1 LSPTSDSTRHRQDLD
16 RHVVTAVLVTHDGA
30 RWLPGTLKALLTQTR
45 PVQRLVAADTGS
57 TDRGP
62 AVMAEVIGAGNLVT
76 LPRTTG
82 YGEAVN
88 EALRHPA
95 ATMAV
100 PEAAELAHSR
110 QVEWIWLLHDDSAP
124 AATALEQLLA
134 VADENPHVG
143 ILGPKLRDWY
153 DERLLLEMGVTM
165 DAAGRRD
172 TGIDRRE
179 FDQGQHDGVKD
190 VLAVSTAGML
200 IRRDVWDELDGFD
213 VRLGLFRDDIDL
225 GWRAHTAG
233 HRVFAVSDAVV
244 YHAEAAARRQRP
256 IGLTS
261 DDARRI
267 DRRNALYVLLAN
279 VPFGVMLRTLVRN
292 IFVSL
297 VRTSALLIMK
307 QPDAARS
314 EMAAL
319 GDVLRD
325 IGGLRRM
332 RADRANGRT
341 HAYRSIRRFQ
351 PRGLALRRLIDALGN
366 RLSGTG
372 PVDSAGRHHAF
383 GDEGEEE
390 EPLVP
395 ESRRW
400 ARRLFARPGVVTVLL
415 LGAVTVAAGRSLIT
429 SGGRL
434 GGGALVPAWGG
445 ASDLWAQYL
454 TGWHPIGLGSAGGSP
469 PAVGVLAALST
480 VLLGKPWLAVMA
492 LLLGCVPLAGLT
504 AYIAAR
510 RIVPDAPPPAGP
522 ARPYG
527 PRLQVPAPVIRSW
540 AAVTYALLPVATG
553 AVSAGRIG
561 TAVVMVLLPLIG
573 LQAIQILNPRGPD
586 RVRRAG
592 RAAWATALL
601 LAVAMAFMPLAWVLA
616 VIVGTLIWTAY
627 GPTVPGGRRGARAA
641 GQGATAT
648 VLRRN
653 LLIALIV
660 PPLLLLPWVI
670 GLFLHPS
677 RFLLE
682 IGLNRAEIVDERLPA
697 LSILALNPGGP
708 GTPELWT
715 TAGLLALGLGALL
728 LRQRRAAVLGGWMLA
743 LFGLLIAVLASAV
756 TVTKGADTAVAW
768 PGVPLAFAAAGVLV
782 AAIVIVQRA
791 MAALAGRR
799 LLPRVAGAL
808 MLVAAL
814 STPVLAAAAW
824 VAAGGRGPL
833 AAVDE
838 DAIPAFVGV
847 TGDAAVQ
854 PRMLVLNRQ
863 ADGTVSY
870 SVLRGAVP
878 TLGESEIFTTDAAQ
892 ARLDSLVAGLLAG
905 RGNAESRGLTRMGV
919 HYLLVPDP
927 GRDPLTK
934 VLDSAPE
941 VTRLS
946 RTEGFALWRLA
957 TPGGRLMLVDGN
969 QITPLPVGRI
979 DAQVRVPPGGPGR
992 TLLLAEPADDGWRAT
1007 LNGAA
1012 PRAKQVDGWAQA
1024 WDVPPTGGEF
1034 TLTRGMLTRHI
1045 WLGVQLAAVL
1055 VVVALAL
1062 PGRRAEEPGAEPR
1075 HARSR
1080 RRRGPADELPA
1091 SDELAESAEPPEP
1104 VLGVESGAPPPWTP
1118 GTAEPMIPADPA
1130 AEPVREPVAQQAREP
1145 AAEPGSRRRGR
1156 GTRRR
1161 RSARR
1166 LRLPRRLRRSGP
1178 GDKPEADKPEGGE
1191 PAAAG
1196 PAGAEGQPHEVAAL
1210 GGPEAGDQ

>member
-82 YGEAVN
+82 YGEAVS

-95 ATMAV
+95 ATMTV
-100 PEAAELAHSR
+100 PETVEPGYGQ

-134 VADENPHVG
+134 VADENPHAG

-153 DERLLLEMGVTM
+153 DERLLLEIGVTL

-200 IRRDVWDELDGFD
+200 IRRDVWEELGGFD

-244 YHAEAAARRQRP
+244 YHAEAAARRHRP

-261 DDARRI
+261 DDPRRI

-279 VPFGVMLRTLVRN
+279 VPFAVMLRTLMRN

-297 VRTSALLIMK
+297 VRTAALLIMK
-307 QPDAARS
+307 QQEAARD
-314 EMAAL
+314 ELAAL

-341 HAYRSIRRFQ
+341 HAYRSVRRFQ

-372 PVDSAGRHHAF
+372 PVEGGRHRAF
-383 GDEGEEE
+383 GESGVDE
-390 EPLVP
+390 EPPAP
-395 ESRRW
+395 ESRRL
-400 ARRLFARPGVVTVLL
+400 ARRLFARPGTVTVLL
-415 LGAVTVAAGRSLIT
+415 LAAVTVAAGRALIT

-454 TGWHPIGLGSAGGSP
+454 TGWHPIGLGSANGSP
-469 PAVGVLAALST
+469 PAVGLLAALST
-480 VLLGKPWLAVMA
+480 VLLGKPWLAVLV

-510 RIVPDAPPPAGP
+510 RIVPDSPAGDP
-522 ARPYG
+522 AWQHGR
-527 PRLQVPAPVIRSW
+527 RLQAPAPAIRSW

-553 AVSAGRIG
+553 AVTAGRIG
-561 TAVVMVLLPLIG
+561 TAVVLVLLPLIG
-573 LQAIQILNPRGPD
+573 LQAIQILNPPGPD
-586 RVRRAG
+586 RARRAG

-601 LAVAMAFMPLAWVLA
+601 LAIAMAFMPLAWVLA
-616 VIVGTLIWTAY
+616 VIIGTLIWTAY
-627 GPTVPGGRRGARAA
+627 GPSVPRRSAKRARDRGSARA
-641 GQGATAT
+641 
-648 VLRRN
+648 LRRN
-653 LLIALIV
+653 LLVALAV

-670 GLFLHPS
+670 GLILHPS
-677 RFLLE
+677 WFLVE
-682 IGLNRAEIVDERLPA
+682 IGLNRAEIVDDRLPA

-708 GTPELWT
+708 GTPELWAP
-715 TAGLLALGLGALL
+715 AGLLALGLGALL
-728 LRQRRAAVLGGWMLA
+728 LRRRRTAVLGGWMLA

-768 PGVPLAFAAAGVLV
+768 PGVPLAFAAAGILV
-782 AAIVIVQRA
+782 AAMALVQRA
-791 MAALAGRR
+791 MEVMAGPRR
-799 LLPRVAGAL
+799 LPRVAGAL
-808 MLVAAL
+808 TLVAAL

-824 VAAGGRGPL
+824 VGGGDRGPL
-833 AAVDE
+833 TTVDE

-854 PRMLVLNRQ
+854 PRMLVLNRH

-878 TLGESEIFTTDAAQ
+878 TLGESEIFTTGAAQ
-892 ARLDSLVAGLLAG
+892 ARMDSLVAGLLAG
-905 RGNAESRGLTRMGV
+905 RGNTESRGLTRMGI
-919 HYLLVPDP
+919 HYLLVPNP
-927 GRDPLTK
+927 GRDPLTR

-941 VTRLS
+941 VNRLS
-946 RTEGFALWRLA
+946 RTEGFALWRLG

-969 QITPLPVGRI
+969 LITPLPAGRI
-979 DAQVRVPPGGPGR
+979 DAQVRIPAGAPGR

-1007 LNGAA
+1007 LNGVA

-1024 WDVPPTGGEF
+1024 WDVPPGGGQF
-1034 TLTRGMLTRHI
+1034 TLTRGMVTRHV

-1055 VVVALAL
+1055 VVIALAL
-1062 PGRRAEEPGAEPR
+1062 PGGRVENPGAERRPS
-1075 HARSR
+1075 HA
-1080 RRRGPADELPA
+1080 RRRGRPSGEADEA
-1091 SDELAESAEPPEP
+1091 
-1104 VLGVESGAPPPWTP
+1104 VESGAPAPES
-1118 GTAEPMIPADPA
+1118 AEPAVPALPAVPADPPA
-1130 AEPVREPVAQQAREP
+1130 VPVAAPSAESPAP

-1156 GTRRR
+1156 GGTRRR
-1161 RSARR
+1161 RAARR
-1166 LRLPRRLRRSGP
+1166 IRLPRLPWRTGAKDEP
-1178 GDKPEADKPEGGE
+1178 E
-1191 PAAAG
+1191 PADHASAAN
-1196 PAGAEGQPHEVAAL
+1196 QRHEVAAL